1 MSSKDLF
8 TVLACTALFA
18 LLLYPLAGS
27 LVDDTYIH
35 LQYARNLAEDGDL
48 SFNRGHPT
56 YGATSPLW
64 VALLSLVYRMG
75 GEIFLWCQIL
85 SWLFGILAVRLAYR
99 MALELSG
106 RRLVAAAAGLMLAS
120 EAWFVRWS
128 AVGMETAF
136 AVFMIL
142 ATLYVALSA
151 QRSAIR
157 SVLFG
162 VMLFLAVL
170 SRPEALLLVPLTVIV
185 KLCCGPPTPGRRME
199 WLIAVLPL
207 FAVWLLVIKN
217 HTGVFMPLTAGAKQG
232 RLVFTAA
239 AVRRALVP
247 IKIMG
252 VTDVL
257 PWCTLIAGAC
267 AGLFKHRSIFHFFE
281 SGNDTSGARRA
292 GILLAILWAVALP
305 LVYVLFDFQVLSR
318 YLLPVIP
325 PVIVLGTVALWGLVR
340 NIGARA
346 RTAVIVAFLAVA
358 VVQNVVVYTRVV
370 VPPTRAFSRGMKEVL
385 VGMGEWLFENAADD
399 AVVATPDIGAVG
411 YVSQREILDLG
422 GLVTPEIN
430 RMRQDTP
437 VETIIT
443 EGLYLGFQPD
453 YLIDRHETAA
463 RFGGKIIRGVRF
475 EPVMQGTV
483 PNLGIRKPFP
493 VVYTMYRLVPEA
505 EEAGRGR

>member
-1 MSSKDLF
+1 MSSRDLF

-64 VALLSLVYRMG
+64 VALLSIIYRMG

-106 RRLVAAAAGLMLAS
+106 TRLVAAAAGLMLAS

-128 AVGMETAF
+128 AVGMETSF

-142 ATLYVALSA
+142 ATIYVALSA
-151 QRSAIR
+151 HRSAIR
-157 SVLFG
+157 SLLFG
-162 VMLFLAVL
+162 AMLFLAIL
-170 SRPEALLLVPLTVIV
+170 SRPEALLLVPLAVFVSIRF
-185 KLCCGPPTPGRRME
+185 GPPTPGRRME
-199 WLIAVLPL
+199 WLMIVLPL
-207 FAVWLLVIKN
+207 FAVWLLVIKS
-217 HTGVFMPLTAGAKQG
+217 HTGAFMPLTAGAKQG

-239 AVRRALVP
+239 VVRRALVP

-252 VTDVL
+252 ITDVL
-257 PWCTLIAGAC
+257 PWCALLVGAC
-267 AGLFKHRSIFHFFE
+267 AGLIKHRSIFYFFE
-281 SGNDTSGARRA
+281 SGHETNGARRA
-292 GILLAILWAVALP
+292 GILLAILWVIALP
-305 LVYVLFDFQVLSR
+305 VVYVLFDFQVLSR

-325 PVIVLGTVALWGLVR
+325 PVIVLGTTALWGLVR
-340 NIGARA
+340 HTGKPVR
-346 RTAVIVAFLAVA
+346 RAVIVAFLVVAVA
-358 VVQNVVVYTRVV
+358 QNVIVYTGIV
-370 VPPTRAFSRGMKEVL
+370 VPSTRAFSRGMKEVL
-385 VGMGEWLFENAADD
+385 VGMGEWLFENADD
-399 AVVATPDIGAVG
+399 TAVVATPDIGAIG

-437 VETIIT
+437 VETIIV
-443 EGLYLGFQPD
+443 EGLYLRFQPD
-453 YLIDRHETAA
+453 YLVDRHETAA
-463 RFGGKIIRGVRF
+463 RFGGMIIRGVRF

-483 PNLGIRKPFP
+483 PNLGIRKPYP
-493 VVYTMYRLVPEA
+493 VVYTLYRLIPGA
-505 EEAGRGR
+505 EGAEGSR